1 MVIQIREEQNKAVDS
16 PLFIVLYVNLFMLKF
31 QIGTNTDIGI
41 TDLNDRNEVIP
52 VMSSFVKLLDYGTTL
67 TVHIT
72 PKPVLFPAK

>member
-16 PLFIVLYVNLFMLKF
+16 PPFIVLYVNLFMLLP
-31 QIGTNTDIGI
+31 NRDTDIGI
-41 TDLNDRNEVIP
+41 EVFNDRNEVIP

>member
-16 PLFIVLYVNLFMLKF
+16 PLFIVLNVNLFMLLP
-31 QIGTNTDIGI
+31 NRDTDIGI
-41 TDLNDRNEVIP
+41 EVFNDRNEVIP

>member
-1 MVIQIREEQNKAVDS
+1 MVIQIREEQNKADDS
-16 PLFIVLYVNLFMLKF
+16 PLFIVFYVNLFMLLS
-31 QIGTNTDIGI
+31 NRDTDIGI
-41 TDLNDRNEVIP
+41 EVFNDRNEVIP

>member
-1 MVIQIREEQNKAVDS
+1 MVIQIREEQIKAVDS
-16 PLFIVLYVNLFMLKF
+16 PLFIVLYVNLFMLLS
-31 QIGTNTDIGI
+31 NMDTDIGI
-41 TDLNDRNEVIP
+41 EVFNDRNEVIP

>member
-16 PLFIVLYVNLFMLKF
+16 PLFIVLYVNLFMLLP
-31 QIGTNTDIGI
+31 NRDTDIGI
-41 TDLNDRNEVIP
+41 EVFNDRNEVIP